1 MKRAKITIAGCGHV
15 GATIA
20 HLTVL
25 KGLGDVVLYDI
36 MTETAQ
42 GKALDL
48 QESGPVEG
56 FDCLVAGTSRPSDT
70 ANSDIIIMTAGM
82 APKPDMS
89 RDDLL
94 AANVNMMKQA
104 VRDITPYSPHALL
117 IAATNPSDVM
127 AQVALQ
133 ESGYAPEKVIGLG
146 GVLDSTRMRSF
157 IALELGISCE
167 DVGALVLGGH
177 GDGMVPLI
185 RYSQA
190 GGVPVEKLLD
200 RETLESIVERTRHG
214 GAEIVNLLKTGS
226 ACYAPASSVV
236 AMMEAILKDK
246 KAVMP
251 VSAYAKGEYGIADLF
266 VGVPVILGRFGVEK
280 IVELDLLPQEREN
293 LMNSAEAVR
302 KGLGQA

>member
-1 MKRAKITIAGCGHV
+1 MKRAKITIAGSGNV

-36 MTETAQ
+36 MTEAAQ

-56 FDCLVAGTSRPSDT
+56 FDCLVVGTSQPSDT
-70 ANSDIIIMTAGM
+70 ANSDIIIVTAGM
-82 APKPDMS
+82 ARKPGMS

-94 AANVNMMKQA
+94 DTNVNIVKQV
-104 VRDITPYSPHALL
+104 VREITPYSPHALL
-117 IAATNPSDVM
+117 IVVTNPSDVM

-200 RETLESIVERTRHG
+200 PETLESIVERTRHG
-214 GAEIVNLLKTGS
+214 GAEIVHLLKTGS
-226 ACYAPASSVV
+226 AYYAPASSVV
-236 AMMEAILKDK
+236 AMMEAVLKDK

-251 VSAYAKGEYGIADLF
+251 VSAYVKGEYGIADLF

-280 IVELDLLPQEREN
+280 IVELDLLPQERQD

-302 KGLGQA
+302 KGFGQA

>member
-1 MKRAKITIAGCGHV
+1 MKRAKITIAGSGNV

-56 FDCLVAGTSRPSDT
+56 FDCLVVGTSRPSDT
-70 ANSDIIIMTAGM
+70 ANSDIIIVTAGM
-82 APKPDMS
+82 ARKPGMS

-94 AANVNMMKQA
+94 DANVNMMKQV
-104 VRDITPYSPHALL
+104 VRDVTPYSPHALL
-117 IAATNPSDVM
+117 IVVTNPSDVM

-200 RETLESIVERTRHG
+200 PETLESIVERTRHG
-214 GAEIVNLLKTGS
+214 GAEIVHLLKTGS
-226 ACYAPASSVV
+226 AYYAPASSVV
-236 AMMEAILKDK
+236 AMMEAVLKDK

-251 VSAYAKGEYGIADLF
+251 VSAYVKGEYGITDLF

-280 IVELDLLPQEREN
+280 IVELDLLPQERQD

-302 KGLGQA
+302 KGFGQA